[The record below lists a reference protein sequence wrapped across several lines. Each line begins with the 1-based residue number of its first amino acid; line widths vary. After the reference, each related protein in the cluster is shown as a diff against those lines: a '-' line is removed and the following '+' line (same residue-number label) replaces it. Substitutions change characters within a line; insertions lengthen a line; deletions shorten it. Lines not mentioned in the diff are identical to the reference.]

1 MNASAAMGPR
11 LLVDCTFMLAG
22 HHYTGIQRHVRRTLR
37 HARRLWGPART
48 GALTA
53 SQGQW
58 RELALLPAHPLEE
71 LGSLTLSPSETSTPA
86 QLTSHTHV
94 LLADRFWHTGEWG
107 ALDTLLR
114 SPAQIC
120 AVVYDLLSV
129 RNPQWFA
136 PGVGERFA
144 RYLRLV
150 LPRANSVVCLSRT
163 AATDL
168 THWADAQGLQLPD
181 PQIVAPGHE
190 VWHGPP
196 AAPGALPASWRDGST
211 PFVLQVGTL
220 EPRKNHALTLAALQE
235 VWAAG
240 ASLGCLFIGQ
250 RGWLMDG
257 FADALRQLP
266 QWQRELVWLTECTD
280 AQLDWCYRHAAAV
293 LYPSAGEGYGLP
305 LAEAASAG
313 ARVIASDTAV
323 HREVVARLGSR
334 GPCVQLCPP
343 TPHAVAAALQR
354 CTARPTPAPGPL
366 RGWAQAT
373 QELLDAMGLDAQTV

>member
-1 MNASAAMGPR
+1 MNANAATAPR

-53 SQGQW
+53 THGQW
-58 RELALLPAHPLEE
+58 HELTVLPAHPLEE
-71 LGSLTLSPSETSTPA
+71 LGALPLSPSAPAMPA

-94 LLADRFWHTGEWG
+94 LLADRFWHTGEWD

-114 SPAQIC
+114 SPAKIC

-129 RNPQWFA
+129 RNPHWFA

-163 AATDL
+163 AAADL
-168 THWADAQGLQLPD
+168 THWADAQGLHLPR
-181 PQIVAPGHE
+181 PRIVAPGHE
-190 VWHGPP
+190 VWLG
-196 AAPGALPASWRDGST
+196 APTAPHALPASWRDGSI

-220 EPRKNHALTLAALQE
+220 EPRKNHALTLAALRE
-235 VWAAG
+235 VWAG
-240 ASLGCLFIGQ
+240 GNPLGCLFIGQ

-257 FADALRQLP
+257 FTDELRRLP
-266 QWQRELVWLTECTD
+266 QWQRELLWLAECTD

-305 LAEAASAG
+305 LAEAASTG

-323 HREVVARLGSR
+323 HREVVARLGNR
-334 GPCVQLCPP
+334 GAFVQLCQPE
-343 TPHAVAAALQR
+343 PHAMANALVR
-354 CTARPTPAPGPL
+354 STSRPDTGPASI

-373 QELLDAMGLDAQTV
+373 QELLSAMGLDAQTV